1 MLKLLGLADFLSHN
15 DLPLA
20 SLCQTFLVRGSPL
33 PPQRLCCWT
42 GPRLGSGSSGAGACS
57 FWGPGDLSLPALR
70 LASEGSEEM
79 KALADVTVACALC
92 LSAYAEQG
100 RFPAGIQLQKQGVLV
115 SASRPT
121 LLAVME
127 RPCFLR
133 RQNQGSSA
141 SAFNC
146 LCAACC
152 LECLP
157 LESRGFQGG
166 SVPGWV
172 LHQEKDWILL
182 ADFVWCSSELVF
194 PRGYCFL
201 YNSDIV
207 GSPPAGLG
215 FWNCWARSGDG
226 FVFTL
231 QLE

>member
-1 MLKLLGLADFLSHN
+1 MTYLWLRFAKPS
-15 DLPLA
+15 
-20 SLCQTFLVRGSPL
+20 
-33 PPQRLCCWT
+33 W
-42 GPRLGSGSSGAGACS
+42 SGAARSRRRGCAAEP
-57 FWGPGDLSLPALR
+57 GPGWAPGAPAPGPAR
-70 LASEGSEEM
+70 SGAPETCPSPRSASEGSEEM
-79 KALADVTVACALC
+79 KALADVTVACAPC

-100 RFPAGIQLQKQGVLV
+100 RFPAGIRLQKQGVLV

-166 SVPGWV
+166 SVPG
-172 LHQEKDWILL
+172 
-182 ADFVWCSSELVF
+182 
-194 PRGYCFL
+194 
-201 YNSDIV
+201 
-207 GSPPAGLG
+207 
-215 FWNCWARSGDG
+215 
-226 FVFTL
+226 
-231 QLE
+231 